1 VTARQSSANTVR
13 GLDSVTFRIAG
24 EGPLPRPCWKSPRP
38 GAFFRI
44 EVTKSVGYAAINVS
58 SFLIEEGWLDS
69 PIRLRRRHAR
79 RPMAKAAK
87 GFIL

>member
-1 VTARQSSANTVR
+1 MTARQSSTNTIR

-24 EGPLPRPCWKSPRP
+24 GGALTSSLLEKPRP

-44 EVTKSVGYAAINVS
+44 EVTKSVGYAVINVS
-58 SFLIEEGWLDS
+58 SFLIEEGLLDS